1 MIKQTLLI
9 AVIAL
14 FTITSTFSQEQ
25 NANSALQKPQKYY
38 SEPVRFAD
46 QMPVFPGGIDSLYAY
61 IEKEKNYPKNSKND
75 YIYGTVLAEFA
86 IMEDGSV
93 DRVSIKVSA
102 HPLLNEEAIRI
113 IKSLP
118 KWTPGKVN
126 GKPVAVWYSLPISFA
141 IQ

>member
-14 FTITSTFSQEQ
+14 FTIANTFSQEQ
-25 NANSALQKPQKYY
+25 NANSAPQKPQKFYD
-38 SEPVRFAD
+38 EPVRFAD
-46 QMPVFPGGIDSLYAY
+46 QMPEFPGGMDSLYA
-61 IEKEKNYPKNSKND
+61 IIKREMNYPQNARSN
-75 YIYGTVLAEFA
+75 YIQGTVLVEFS
-86 IMEDGSV
+86 ITEDGSIGKAF
-93 DRVSIKVSA
+93 IKAGV

-118 KWTPGKVN
+118 KWTPGRVN
-126 GKPVAVWYSLPISFA
+126 GKPVAVWYSLPISFT